1 MEENIS
7 MQIMMRLRQII
18 QEMSRHSKQLQEKY
32 KITMPQLICL
42 KEVASHGPIAIG
54 ALTKIVFIN
63 NSTVTGII
71 DRLEKRKFVR
81 RVRISQDRRQVHV
94 EITEQGLK
102 FIEDAPTPIHHQF
115 IEKLEQMKSE
125 DVSMI
130 LWGLELLVDML
141 GRANTS
147 DAATQP
153 PQHVMHPEQGLVD
166 PNGEIYRP

>member
-32 KITMPQLICL
+32 KITLPQLICL
-42 KEVASHGPIAIG
+42 REVASHGPIAIG

-63 NSTVTGII
+63 NSTVTGIV
-71 DRLEKRKFVR
+71 DRLEKRELVH
-81 RVRISQDRRQVHV
+81 RVRISKDRRQVHV
-94 EITEQGLK
+94 EITEGGLK
-102 FIEDAPTPIHHQF
+102 FIENAPTPIHHQF
-115 IEKLEQMKSE
+115 IHRLENMKKE

-141 GRANTS
+141 GQAN
-147 DAATQP
+147 P
-153 PQHVMHPEQGLVD
+153 PAFPSSPPKHVMHPEEGLVIPPEND
-166 PNGEIYRP
+166 EI

>member
-32 KITMPQLICL
+32 KITLPQLICL
-42 KEVASHGPIAIG
+42 KEVANHGPIAIG

-71 DRLEKRKFVR
+71 DRLEKRHLVQ
-81 RVRISQDRRQVHV
+81 RVRISKDRRQVHV
-94 EITEQGLK
+94 EITEQGLE

-115 IEKLEQMKSE
+115 IDKLENMKKE

-141 GRANTS
+141 GQANPS
-147 DAATQP
+147 AAPAQP
-153 PQHVMHPEQGLVD
+153 PQHVMHPEAGLAV
-166 PNGEIYRP
+166 PNGEDI

>member
-32 KITMPQLICL
+32 KITLPQLICL
-42 KEVASHGPIAIG
+42 KEVADHGPIAIG
-54 ALTKIVFIN
+54 ALTQIVFIN

-71 DRLEKRKFVR
+71 DRLEKRKLVQ

-94 EITEQGLK
+94 EITQAGVRFL
-102 FIEDAPTPIHHQF
+102 EDAPTPIHHRF
-115 IEKLEQMKSE
+115 VEKLEKMESK
-125 DVSMI
+125 DISML

-141 GRANTS
+141 GRSVPGSIIPEA
-147 DAATQP
+147 P
-153 PQHVMHPEQGLVD
+153 KHVLHPEEDLAD
-166 PNGEIYRP
+166 PNGNI

>member
-32 KITMPQLICL
+32 KITLPQLICL
-42 KEVASHGPIAIG
+42 NEVAKHGPIAIG
-54 ALTKIVFIN
+54 VLTKIIFIN

-71 DRLEKRKFVR
+71 DRLEKRELIR

-94 EITEQGLK
+94 EITEKGLK
-102 FIEDAPTPIHHQF
+102 FNEDAPTPIHHRF
-115 IEKLEQMKSE
+115 ISKLERMKTE

-141 GRANTS
+141 GSATTPGPATS
-147 DAATQP
+147 P
-153 PQHVMHPEQGLVD
+153 PKHVMHPEEGLLD

>member
-32 KITMPQLICL
+32 NITLPQLICL
-42 KEVASHGPIAIG
+42 KEVADHGPIAIG
-54 ALTKIVFIN
+54 ALTQIVFIN

-71 DRLEKRKFVR
+71 DRLEKRKLVQ

-94 EITEQGLK
+94 EITRAGLK
-102 FIEDAPTPIHHQF
+102 FLEDAPTPIHHRF
-115 IEKLEQMKSE
+115 MEKLEKMKAK
-125 DVSMI
+125 DVSML

-141 GRANTS
+141 DQTEPISNIPL
-147 DAATQP
+147 P
-153 PQHVMHPEQGLVD
+153 PKHIMHPEEDLTD
-166 PNGEIYRP
+166 PNGNI

>member
-7 MQIMMRLRQII
+7 MQITMRLRQII
-18 QEMSRHSKQLQEKY
+18 QEMSRHSKHLQEKY
-32 KITMPQLICL
+32 KITLPQLICL

-71 DRLEKRKFVR
+71 DRLEKRKLVQ
-81 RVRISQDRRQVHV
+81 RVRISKDRRQVHV
-94 EITEQGLK
+94 EITEEGLT

-115 IEKLEQMKSE
+115 IEKLESMKSE

-141 GRANTS
+141 GQTNP
-147 DAATQP
+147 AAPATHP
-153 PQHVMHPEQGLVD
+153 PKHVMHPEEGLMGT
-166 PNGEIYRP
+166 NEEL

>member
-7 MQIMMRLRQII
+7 MQIMMRLRQIV

-32 KITMPQLICL
+32 RITLPQLICL
-42 KEVASHGPIAIG
+42 KEVANHGPIAIG

-71 DRLEKRKFVR
+71 DRLETRKLVQ
-81 RVRISQDRRQVHV
+81 RVRISKDRRQVHV
-94 EITEQGLK
+94 EITEEGLK

-115 IEKLEQMKSE
+115 IEKLENMEQE

-141 GRANTS
+141 GQANPS
-147 DAATQP
+147 SPATRP
-153 PQHVMHPEQGLVD
+153 PKHVMQLEEDLVAPGSD
-166 PNGEIYRP
+166 I

>member
-32 KITMPQLICL
+32 KTTLPQLICL
-42 KEVASHGPIAIG
+42 KEVANHGPIAIG

-71 DRLEKRKFVR
+71 DRLETRKLVQ
-81 RVRISQDRRQVHV
+81 RVRISKDRRQIHV
-94 EITEQGLK
+94 EITEEGLK
-102 FIEDAPTPIHHQF
+102 FLENAPTPIHHQF
-115 IEKLEQMKSE
+115 IAKLENMKKE

-141 GRANTS
+141 GQANPSST
-147 DAATQP
+147 TTHP
-153 PQHVMHPEQGLVD
+153 PKHVMHPEEGLAGPNVD
-166 PNGEIYRP
+166 I

>member
-32 KITMPQLICL
+32 NITLPQLICL
-42 KEVASHGPIAIG
+42 KEVADHGPIAIG
-54 ALTKIVFIN
+54 ALTQIVFIN

-71 DRLEKRKFVR
+71 DRLEKRKLVQ

-94 EITEQGLK
+94 EITRAGLK
-102 FIEDAPTPIHHQF
+102 FLEDAPTPIHHRF
-115 IEKLEQMKSE
+115 MEKLEQMESK
-125 DVSMI
+125 DVSML

-141 GRANTS
+141 GQS
-147 DAATQP
+147 VPGSSLPEP
-153 PQHVMHPEQGLVD
+153 PKHVMQPEEDLAD
-166 PNGEIYRP
+166 PNGNI